1 MVNRLDRVNGQI
13 QKAISESIIY
23 NLQNPKIKNAL
34 ITISKVDISADFSHA
49 KVFVS
54 IFPDNGREEV
64 FNALKTCVPFL
75 RKEVARKVKLRI
87 TPELHLFMDTSEE
100 YASRIDSLL
109 NKISEGNKND

>member
-1 MVNRLDRVNGQI
+1 MVNRLDRVNSEI

-23 NLQNPKIKNAL
+23 NIENPKIKTAL
-34 ITISKVDISADFSHA
+34 VTVSKVDISADFSHA

-54 IFPDNGREEV
+54 IFPDKTREEV

-87 TPELHLFMDTSEE
+87 TPELHLFLDTSEE

-109 NKISEGNKND
+109 NKISEGNRND